1 MQTERYSTTRRR
13 AAAAVAAG
21 AAVGAVATNAPMLVV
36 GLLYFDEP
44 GGFESQHI
52 PFLFYMV
59 FIAFVVWIVG
69 LALVG
74 VPMWWLLH
82 KKRLR
87 SWWVAVLCGAIAA
100 FVGGFAASLA
110 LTLPIE
116 HASFGDSGGH
126 TMIDGEMT
134 AYGWQSLVLGAV
146 QIGVCGAIVAAVIWR
161 VAYRRVETCLVSARH
176 RPSASPWSS
185 RGCGGCRC
193 RHRPRSRRSCRP
205 GRRRATTAGWRIRT
219 RR

>member
-21 AAVGAVATNAPMLVV
+21 AAAGAVATNAPMLVV
-36 GLLYFDEP
+36 GLFFIGEP
-44 GGFESQHI
+44 GGFQNQHI
-52 PFLFYMV
+52 PLLFYMFFLS
-59 FIAFVVWIVG
+59 FIVWSVG

-82 KKRLR
+82 KKGLR

-100 FVGGFAASLA
+100 FVGGFAVSLA

-116 HASFGDSGGH
+116 NASFADSGGH

-146 QIGVCGAIVAAVIWR
+146 QIGVCGAIVAAVVWR
-161 VAYRRVETCLVSARH
+161 IAYRRVDQ
-176 RPSASPWSS
+176 
-185 RGCGGCRC
+185 
-193 RHRPRSRRSCRP
+193 
-205 GRRRATTAGWRIRT
+205 RA
-219 RR
+219 